1 MNQTHNHLPEK
12 KVSVPAPTCFQR
24 QKYLKITQNGQKF
37 SVIAPLSRKKFLFF
51 CPRPPHPLHPHHA
64 VISSYTEVN
73 SHAFSPSYRV
83 FRPKNHDFVSH
94 VADRSYVGLYIS
106 IANTHGFCTLAHA
119 RNFEA
124 SMQAHTNA
132 HTHTRTHASTHART
146 KCSRKHASAHE
157 RTHAHTHAR

>member
-37 SVIAPLSRKKFLFF
+37 SVIAPLSRKKFFFF

-106 IANTHGFCTLAHA
+106 IVVFCPKMFPAPTFFPQRTISCTPRLHGQELAQVYNDHP
-119 RNFEA
+119 FD
-124 SMQAHTNA
+124 
-132 HTHTRTHASTHART
+132 
-146 KCSRKHASAHE
+146 
-157 RTHAHTHAR
+157 

>member
-37 SVIAPLSRKKFLFF
+37 SVIAPLSRKNFFFF

-106 IANTHGFCTLAHA
+106 FVFVDERFVHVQ
-119 RNFEA
+119 RFEGWLGL
-124 SMQAHTNA
+124 
-132 HTHTRTHASTHART
+132 
-146 KCSRKHASAHE
+146 CSRTDFLLLWKTWLFCVLNWSLLMLRYFIKFHFLII
-157 RTHAHTHAR
+157 

>member
-24 QKYLKITQNGQKF
+24 QKYLKITQNGQNF
-37 SVIAPLSRKKFLFF
+37 SVIAPLSRKNFFFF
-51 CPRPPHPLHPHHA
+51 CPRPPHPRHPHHA

-106 IANTHGFCTLAHA
+106 LGRYAQPA
-119 RNFEA
+119 RA
-124 SMQAHTNA
+124 AATAGDTAAKLLKMRHDHVLCRSHL
-132 HTHTRTHASTHART
+132 S
-146 KCSRKHASAHE
+146 
-157 RTHAHTHAR
+157 